1 MRLVV
6 SKEVRQLMVRADVS
20 IKAVYYGTCFLN
32 QMEFTQEDNEFVV
45 SLISFY
51 FSMFRKYA
59 TLTLQSE
66 QQSKKAGNKKGK
78 KAKKGKK
85 GEVTTSVNKQANE
98 DPNETRL
105 KLLSAILTG
114 INRAMPY
121 GDGT

>member
-1 MRLVV
+1 
-6 SKEVRQLMVRADVS
+6 MVRADVS

-45 SLISFY
+45 NLISFY

-59 TLTLQSE
+59 TLTLQFE
-66 QQSKKAGNKKGK
+66 QQSKNGKNKKAKKAK

-121 GDGT
+121 GDGK

>member
-1 MRLVV
+1 
-6 SKEVRQLMVRADVS
+6 MVRADVS

-66 QQSKKAGNKKGK
+66 QQSKKAGNKKAK

-85 GEVTTSVNKQANE
+85 GEVTTSVSKQANE

-121 GDGT
+121 GDGR